1 MSHYNGNY
9 GGIHTGETCELSRV
23 GYGRFLEK
31 WRGEMCTFWVKGLE
45 CKELQNYRF
54 SSHVEYEMKSK
65 KMRLRTPVA
74 VKL

>member
-1 MSHYNGNY
+1 MRVLDESLQWKLQEDSH
-9 GGIHTGETCELSRV
+9 RV
-23 GYGRFLEK
+23 GYGRSLEK

-45 CKELQNYRF
+45 CKELKEYRL

-65 KMRLRTPVA
+65 KMRFWTPVA